1 MPTTQPPPP
10 PAFDER
16 LWPSPAGWVA
26 VPALGLMAA
35 IVLWPVSHVAGLV
48 AGAVALVAAT
58 AGAVRLATRV
68 RVTDGELHAGDAHI
82 PATLLRA
89 PRALDAD
96 ATRHALGPGFDA
108 RAHVVLRGWVR
119 TAVVVEVADPADPT
133 PSWLVSTRRPE
144 DLVRALVAA
153 GAAGAA
159 PEAPAARP
167 AGDDD
172 AGRPTGARPAS

>member
-48 AGAVALVAAT
+48 AGGVALVAAT
-58 AGAVRLATRV
+58 AGAVRLATPV
-68 RVTDGELHAGDAHI
+68 RVAGGELHAGDAHI

-144 DLVRALVAA
+144 DLVRALA
-153 GAAGAA
+153 AAGAA
-159 PEAPAARP
+159 PEAPAAGP